1 MSEIAALQPAPTDK
15 ESNDTMSVQIKT
27 SLTFTAVLK
36 LMNDLELKVG
46 PTCMFNVS
54 TFAGFDTQL
63 YFKSEFGGLL

>member
-1 MSEIAALQPAPTDK
+1 
-15 ESNDTMSVQIKT
+15 
-27 SLTFTAVLK
+27 
-36 LMNDLELKVG
+36 MNDLELKVG